1 MRVYFEDLKQGI
13 QRELVAELVTRLAEE
28 ERGYAEKAGDIGLDP
43 NEYLSEKAERI
54 INARNRGV
62 EMDF

>member
-1 MRVYFEDLKQGI
+1 MRIYFEDLKQDI
-13 QRELVAELVTRLAEE
+13 QRELVSELVSRLAEE
-28 ERGYAEKAGDIGLDP
+28 EGDKAGDIGPD
-43 NEYLSEKAERI
+43 YLSEKAAHI